1 VVVNW
6 QPVDSLTSVAR
17 VACDFMTE
25 LGLRSVVCE
34 SSHLSADS
42 DDDDAAH
49 SSCEIVE
56 KVHIPG
62 ASYLH
67 VSFDP
72 RSVGISQSAL
82 LSCCMTQ

>member
-1 VVVNW
+1 VVGHW
-6 QPVDSLTSVAR
+6 QPVDSLTSLAHVG
-17 VACDFMTE
+17 CE
-25 LGLRSVVCE
+25 LMNEVGLRSVVSE
-34 SSHLSADS
+34 SPHASTDS
-42 DDDDAAH
+42 DDDGAH

-72 RSVGISQSAL
+72 RF
-82 LSCCMTQ
+82 